1 MKIKLTENR
10 IKEIVAESVKKI
22 LKETSIDND
31 TYFGGGLPDKY
42 FDEDEDIEATPESDG
57 YIVEDSKTGEIIS
70 VFRNRG
76 NAIKKCDENYRWTY
90 WGFNFKD

>member
-1 MKIKLTENR
+1 MKIRLTES
-10 IKEIVAESVKKI
+10 KLKQIVNESVKKV

-31 TYFGGGLPDKY
+31 RYFGGGLPDKY
-42 FDEDEDIEATPESDG
+42 FDDDEDIEPTPECDG

-70 VFRNRG
+70 VFRNKS
-76 NAIKKCDENYRWTY
+76 NAIRKRDENYRWSF